1 MSHLIV
7 QTNNITPISD
17 IRYNYTG
24 RTKLVTMWQQL
35 KRDMWLIIVSVPPL
49 DFLQIWLPLFF
60 NIIGMITQTSD
71 SKGNN
76 YANLYIFA
84 INQFGVWGLFDYYN
98 LFNFDGWF
106 SMVLD
111 MFYI

>member
-17 IRYNYTG
+17 IRYSYTG

-49 DFLQIWLPLFF
+49 DFL
-60 NIIGMITQTSD
+60 
-71 SKGNN
+71 
-76 YANLYIFA
+76 
-84 INQFGVWGLFDYYN
+84 
-98 LFNFDGWF
+98 
-106 SMVLD
+106 
-111 MFYI
+111 